1 MQWNDKLCDAALLSV
16 WWLHMNDLISWSAL
30 RMSATFLSEQ
40 FKYVNEWKAAR
51 SGAISSFDWS
61 TDVLCRRCGATTL
74 LHVTTLPPCG
84 SFIQLLHFTTLLTK
98 SKKVFL
104 SFFTTLSPL
113 TVDTLIG
120 SQHRGPSNPTF
131 WGILNC
137 LCRENV
143 GHLSYKTRKSI
154 QSFIRS
160 CQSFPRYD
168 RKWTSGLT
176 GVRHHWTEWSHL
188 ECVESQ
194 QSSSSKSTAADLT
207 GLFVIIL

>member
-1 MQWNDKLCDAALLSV
+1 MKSCQERRDFLLWLIHWCALSSMWRNYCPACNMWFIHTTTSLYYTSHKKQESV
-16 WWLHMNDLISWSAL
+16 
-30 RMSATFLSEQ
+30 
-40 FKYVNEWKAAR
+40 
-51 SGAISSFDWS
+51 
-61 TDVLCRRCGATTL
+61 
-74 LHVTTLPPCG
+74 
-84 SFIQLLHFTTLLTK
+84 
-98 SKKVFL
+98 L

-137 LCRENV
+137 FCRENV